1 MKKIVLICLACAYTA
16 LSFGQMK
23 IDSLG
28 QVLINDVEDHFY
40 KLIGPFEPGGGSIH
54 FTNTSIPPA
63 LTMYRMFAKAFNS
76 YGCANF
82 ATESATSTALGC
94 GTGGLIHFYVK
105 GDGSIY
111 TDEGLVQLSDS
122 TQKENIE
129 TLPSTMDKIKQL
141 RGVTFNYKHDTENS
155 ISTLSNEIETI
166 EELGATPEISQQIAE
181 EQSRKRIGLVAQE
194 VEQVFPEVIRTSYSG
209 TKGIMY
215 GDLVGVLIEGMK
227 ELQDSLNIQA
237 VQIAELQQQINEIKA
252 TLSGGSQPKK
262 APQSTA
268 NNKFK
273 DAMLYPNTPNP
284 FNEEATISYRLSANA
299 GTAAICIYD
308 LNGRQLKNYAL
319 DVNTISGEVRIS
331 ASELISGMYIYAL
344 IIDNQVIDSKRM
356 TLTGHN

>member
-1 MKKIVLICLACAYTA
+1 MKKLVLICLACAYTA

-28 QVLINDVEDHFY
+28 QVFVNGAEDHIVLG
-40 KLIGPFEPGGGSIH
+40 LIKPDPGLLEPVTFNSSI
-54 FTNTSIPPA
+54 TPPG
-63 LTMYRMFAKAFNS
+63 LRNFLHPEAFNS

-82 ATESATSTALGC
+82 ISRSTATTALTC
-94 GTGGLIHFYVK
+94 GAGAFFHFYVK
-105 GDGSIY
+105 GNGSIY

-155 ISTLSNEIETI
+155 ISTLSNEIETV

-284 FNEEATISYRLSANA
+284 FNEETTISYRLSANA

-308 LNGRQLKNYAL
+308 LNGRQLKSYAL
-319 DVNTISGEVRIS
+319 DVNTISGEVKIS

-356 TLTGHN
+356 TLTCHN